1 MADRLSDVRV
11 LTGGPFTP
19 AMAREAGFSGA
30 EMRRLL
36 RGGDWVVL
44 RRGVYVEASVVAEAA
59 ANEQRQHA
67 LEVAGVILCL
77 RADAVAGGPSAARI
91 WGLDTLDTRA
101 SLGAEVVVITDDDA
115 VPIRRRDGY
124 TVRIAALPVHHR
136 RVRHGVG
143 VTCAARTAIDLARTT
158 TFANGVVVVESALR
172 TGKTSRRQLQE
183 MLCHCLRWPGIAQ
196 ARRVVEFADPR
207 SDSALES
214 VSRVAMLE
222 QGLPTPRTQVG
233 IGNGRESYARVD
245 FLWDEVGVIGE
256 ADGLAKYQPDGKRST
271 RQIVRAEKRRE
282 ERLADAGYEIVRWGW
297 RDANDPPRLA
307 QRLRAAFSRGAERRR
322 GRHQPR

>member
-1 MADRLSDVRV
+1 MDDRLSDVRA
-11 LTGGPFTP
+11 LTGGPFTST
-19 AMAREAGFSGA
+19 MARQAGFLGT

-36 RGGDWVVL
+36 RGGAWVVL

-59 ANEQRQHA
+59 VNQQRQHA

-91 WGLDTLDTRA
+91 WGLDTLA
-101 SLGAEVVVITDDDA
+101 SPSAEVVVITDDDT

-124 TVRIAALPVHHR
+124 TVRMAALPSHHR

-143 VTCAARTAIDLARTT
+143 LTCAARTAIDLARTT
-158 TFANGVVVVESALR
+158 TFTDGVVVVESALR
-172 TGKTSRRQLQE
+172 TGRASQRQLEE
-183 MLCHCLRWPGIAQ
+183 MLCDCHRWPGIAQ
-196 ARRVVEFADPR
+196 ARRIVEFANPR

-214 VSRVAMLE
+214 VSRVAMLQ
-222 QGLPTPRTQVG
+222 QGLPAPRTQVT
-233 IGNGRESYARVD
+233 IGNGRDFYARVD

-256 ADGLAKYQPDGKRST
+256 ADGLAKYQPDGKQTT

-297 RDANDPPRLA
+297 EDANDPPRLA
-307 QRLRAAFSRGAERRR
+307 QRLRAAFGRGAERRR
-322 GRHQPR
+322 GREAG